1 MTKSKERDSASV
13 VTVMTQNVYFGTGLA
28 PIFTATSLVEVV
40 AAVAAAWQ
48 LVEASGID
56 ERAGRIAGVIAA
68 EMPDLVALQEAAQW
82 LAGSAGAMMVKYDFI
97 SSILQALHAQGLFY
111 VPIAI
116 TRNFD
121 RAAPMDGSGSQVR
134 LVDRDAV
141 LLKVGGGAAQ
151 VRPYNIRSEHYATL
165 MPIASPILGSLMVP
179 RGWIAIDATIGNSNF
194 RFINTH
200 LESYDARVQMAQA
213 AELVAGPG
221 DISLPLIMAGDFNS
235 NANQKPG
242 DAPANENTP
251 TYRSLMADGLQD
263 VWASVNP
270 GDPGNT
276 CCQRGDLANEASA
289 LFERIDLML
298 TRGSVTPIAAKL
310 VADQPNARTPGGRW
324 PSDHA
329 GIVAQLRIE

>member
-1 MTKSKERDSASV
+1 MSQNKAAGSASV

-28 PIFTATSLVEVV
+28 PVFTATSQVEVI
-40 AAVAAAWQ
+40 AAVAAAWRQ
-48 LVEASGID
+48 VEASTID
-56 ERAGRIAGVIAA
+56 ERAGRIAEVIAA
-68 EMPDLVALQEAAQW
+68 EAPDLVALQEAAQW
-82 LAGSAGAMMVKYDFI
+82 LAGNGATMTPKYDFI
-97 SSILQALHAQGLFY
+97 SSILQALQAHDLFY

-116 TRNFD
+116 THNFD
-121 RAAPMDGSGSQVR
+121 RTAPIDGTGNQVR

-141 LLKVGGGAAQ
+141 LLKIGGGAAQ
-151 VRPYNIRSEHYATL
+151 VRPYNIQSERYSTL
-165 MPIASPILGSLMVP
+165 MPITSPILGSLTAP

-194 RFINTH
+194 RLINTH

-213 AELVAGPG
+213 AELVAGIG
-221 DISLPLIMAGDFNS
+221 HTSLPLIMAGDFNS

-251 TYRSLMADGLQD
+251 TYRSLIAGGLQD

-276 CCQRGDLANEASA
+276 CCQHADLANEASA

-298 TRGSVTPIAAKL
+298 TRGGVTPIAAKL
-310 VADQPNARTPGGRW
+310 VADQPSARTAGGRW

-329 GIVAQLRIE
+329 GIVAQLKIE